1 MNPELDSEI
10 TEFGKIKEERKG
22 REGKIEIS

>member
-1 MNPELDSEI
+1 MNPELDSERI
-10 TEFGKIKEERKG
+10 EFGKIKEERKG